1 MGKEDDRMTF
11 GPTELFLVGI
21 VVLALGILLAALRLF
36 LGPTSPDRVVALDT
50 INTMVVGLMI
60 ALSVYF
66 EEVVFAGIAVVYALL
81 SFGATLF
88 IARYLEQSKES
99 EGGN

>member
-1 MGKEDDRMTF
+1 MTF
-11 GPTELFLVGI
+11 GPTELFLVVI
-21 VVLALGILLAALRLF
+21 VALAIGILLAALRLF
-36 LGPTSPDRVVALDT
+36 LGPSSPDRVVALDT
-50 INTMVVGLMI
+50 INTMVVGMMI